1 MPAFPPRGPLGV
13 SSPASPVLCRH
24 SDFPSSIPRACSRSR
39 AGTTAL
45 FWALVTRP
53 PVAGYLVEMK
63 GPPRFLGNPMRTCP
77 ALRPRW
83 DLGTRSLRCVDAAF
97 RQSHDVGS
105 HVSLSLRGSITR
117 PARFLCTLHVRG
129 CPRPCNT
136 RFRLLTTLCRA
147 GFDAHWVATKGFR
160 VCFPP
165 SQALPGARESETV
178 SRCWPQPPALYRDL
192 SLFRARARRDTRTR
206 NRLPL
211 AHLRQDPRAARAEGL
226 RQHLSARFLCGKELA
241 PHLGRAA

>member
-24 SDFPSSIPRACSRSR
+24 SDFPSSIPHACSRSR

-53 PVAGYLVEMK
+53 PVAGNLVERR

-77 ALRPRW
+77 VHRPRW

-105 HVSLSLRGSITR
+105 HVLVSLRGSITR

-129 CPRPCNT
+129 YPRPRNT
-136 RFRLLTTLCRA
+136 RFRLLTTLCRV
-147 GFDAHWVATKGFR
+147 GLDAHWVATKGFR

-165 SQALPGARESETV
+165 SQALPGARDSETI
-178 SRCWPQPPALYRDL
+178 SRLVGRVRRLPRNL
-192 SLFRARARRDTRTR
+192 SLFTARRTAKNHAR
-206 NRLPL
+206 NRLP
-211 AHLRQDPRAARAEGL
+211 
-226 RQHLSARFLCGKELA
+226 C
-241 PHLGRAA
+241 

>member
-24 SDFPSSIPRACSRSR
+24 SDFPSPIPRACSRSR

-53 PVAGYLVEMK
+53 PVAGRLVEK
-63 GPPRFLGNPMRTCP
+63 RGPPRFLGNPMRTCP

-129 CPRPCNT
+129 CPRPRNT
-136 RFRLLTTLCRA
+136 RFRLLTTLCRV
-147 GFDAHWVATKGFR
+147 GLDAHWVATKGFR
-160 VCFPP
+160 VSFPP
-165 SQALPGARESETV
+165 SQALPGARESERV
-178 SRCWPQPPALYRDL
+178 
-192 SLFRARARRDTRTR
+192 
-206 NRLPL
+206 
-211 AHLRQDPRAARAEGL
+211 RAARQRRDAL
-226 RQHLSARFLCGKELA
+226 LFSLSGGVRERRN
-241 PHLGRAA
+241 PRP